1 MTKIDEANKIK
12 KEIEELQK
20 KTRILE
26 AKPIHQTAHFDPNQ
40 TSFLHNDSF
49 DQKEFLRKNQGNNKT
64 SKTSFAQTELV

>member
-26 AKPIHQTAHFDPNQ
+26 AKPVKKAAKAKPTAKAKPADKAKPE
-40 TSFLHNDSF
+40 D
-49 DQKEFLRKNQGNNKT
+49 KEKP
-64 SKTSFAQTELV
+64 E